1 MGYSYFGNWS
11 VVDIFFSFFNSRD
24 FESKYMASL
33 NHVGGQFVHM
43 FNSPDLL
50 LDFGSILL
58 LDITSSRSISRGF
71 SMHLLIQ
78 NSFLV
83 IVTPSK
89 DFRSQKR
96 VGH

>member
-1 MGYSYFGNWS
+1 M
-11 VVDIFFSFFNSRD
+11 
-24 FESKYMASL
+24 
-33 NHVGGQFVHM
+33 HM

-58 LDITSSRSISRGF
+58 LDITSLRSISRGF

-78 NSFLV
+78 NSFLA
-83 IVTPSK
+83 IVRPSE
-89 DFRSQKR
+89 DFRSRKR